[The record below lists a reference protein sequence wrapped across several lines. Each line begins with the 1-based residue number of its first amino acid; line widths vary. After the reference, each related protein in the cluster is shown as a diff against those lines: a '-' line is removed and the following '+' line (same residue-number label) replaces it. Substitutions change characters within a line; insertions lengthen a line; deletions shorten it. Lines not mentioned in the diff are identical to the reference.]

1 MYASTVL
8 NVSSFWPAGPH
19 LNETLCP
26 VTMPANTS
34 AEILGCGYPQY
45 HPFQITGRPSTNA
58 YGDNTRAFCPAT
70 KTGTG
75 GFATGGDQYLRFAF
89 DASASYE
96 RDGYTEFIVVGFST
110 AVYVQ
115 TIEIGEVRGAG
126 SIVRIKALRRETGEY
141 MTLWESVDGEG
152 DPRLQYRQQARLEYR
167 VFKPY
172 PICETTFKTDT
183 IRLEMDTRSV
193 TDWNELDYIAMVGSS
208 KLRSGVLPAG
218 TRELMYVPNS
228 DAEGADRFGYAV
240 SDCPFQLERF
250 SFAPILVRVLP
261 PRVRQDYCM
270 SFYGVTDFATP
281 RSEFSEADDLP
292 KGAMTIS
299 FRFRIFSRRQPESLS
314 NMGVR
319 FQNRLSFAVVP
330 NGDLYFD
337 LGDASFNIPTSGG
350 ASFGWHHVAVSF
362 DSATGVI
369 KGYFDGRQRMTEL
382 SYKSGQRSIA
392 TFGPGGIESFVL
404 NTYAFI
410 ERDAST
416 NSLSGNDRPFVV
428 TLSPLRFQGPKMP
441 DVPSSFSQIGVFA
454 LQYLRRTSCN
464 PESARSM
471 TSPCGRVPWIRMRCF
486 ARTPTVSIRPAPA

>member
-1 MYASTVL
+1 
-8 NVSSFWPAGPH
+8 
-19 LNETLCP
+19 
-26 VTMPANTS
+26 
-34 AEILGCGYPQY
+34 
-45 HPFQITGRPSTNA
+45 
-58 YGDNTRAFCPAT
+58 
-70 KTGTG
+70 
-75 GFATGGDQYLRFAF
+75 LRFAF

-261 PRVRQDYCM
+261 PRVRKDYCM

-292 KGAMTIS
+292 KGVMTIS

-350 ASFGWHHVAVSF
+350 ASSGWHHVAVSF
-362 DSATGVI
+362 DSATGVV

-382 SYKSGQRSIA
+382 SYKSGQQSIA
-392 TFGPGGIESFVL
+392 TFGRGGIESFVL
-404 NTYAFI
+404 NSYAFI
-410 ERDAST
+410 DRDAST
-416 NSLSGNDRPFVV
+416 NSISGNNRLSVV
-428 TLSPLRFQGPKMP
+428 FCRS
-441 DVPSSFSQIGVFA
+441 VSQVGVFA
-454 LQYLRRTSCN
+454 LQYHRRTSCN
-464 PESARSM
+464 PESASSM
-471 TSPCGRVPWIRMRCF
+471 TWPFGRAPWIPMRCF
-486 ARTPTVSIRPAPA
+486 THTPTVSIRPAPA